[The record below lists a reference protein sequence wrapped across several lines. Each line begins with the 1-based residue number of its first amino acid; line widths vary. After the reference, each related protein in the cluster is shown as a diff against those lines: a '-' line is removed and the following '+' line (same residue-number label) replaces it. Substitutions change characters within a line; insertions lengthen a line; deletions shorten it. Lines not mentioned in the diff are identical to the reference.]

1 MRKRMSTTTMTAD
14 ETAVFAALDGF
25 YAAWA
30 AYDPDQVARYYARD
44 ATAIVPGGMN
54 RGRGEVRNFFAAGF
68 QSRLKD
74 TTVIDESRYLR
85 FPADGTAVVVTE
97 GGILAAGEKSVPA
110 ERLVR
115 GTYVLVRQDGEW
127 LITSFHS
134 CPLHAS

>member
-1 MRKRMSTTTMTAD
+1 MSTTTLTAD
-14 ETAVFAALDGF
+14 ETAVRAALDGF

-30 AYDPDQVARYYARD
+30 AYDPDQVARHYALD
-44 ATAIVPGGMN
+44 ATTIVPGGMN
-54 RGRGEVRNFFAAGF
+54 RGRDEVRDFFAAGF
-68 QSRLKD
+68 QGRLQD
-74 TTVIDESRYLR
+74 TTVIDEFRYIR

-97 GGILAAGEKSVPA
+97 GGIPGAGEASIPA

-127 LITSFHS
+127 LITAFHS

>member
-1 MRKRMSTTTMTAD
+1 MSATTITAD

-25 YAAWA
+25 YTAWA
-30 AYDPDQVARYYARD
+30 AHDPDQVARYYAPD

-54 RGRGEVRNFFAAGF
+54 RGRDEVRNFFAAGF
-68 QSRLKD
+68 QGRLKN
-74 TTVIDESRYLR
+74 TTVIDESRYIR

-97 GGILAAGEKSVPA
+97 GGILAAGEQSVPA
-110 ERLVR
+110 GRLVR